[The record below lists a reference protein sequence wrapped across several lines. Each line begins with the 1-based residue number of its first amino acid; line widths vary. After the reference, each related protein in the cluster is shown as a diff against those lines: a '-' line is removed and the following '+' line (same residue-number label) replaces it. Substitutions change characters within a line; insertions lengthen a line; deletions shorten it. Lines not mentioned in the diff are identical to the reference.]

1 MEWHGG
7 RIRAGQGGQRGGGR
21 RTRRAGGGVE
31 GEGAGVL
38 TVPLVLTLLKKDMSA
53 VIACSR
59 QARRKKRGGGGGRE
73 VRVVSWVVDEESMA
87 NGEAP
92 QRQRRGAANA
102 IMWSRILCAS
112 SMCIDKMSRSNSG
125 EQWSKRRGSGV
136 RS

>member
-59 QARRKKRGGGGGRE
+59 QARRKKRGGRRTRGSC
-73 VRVVSWVVDEESMA
+73 RVV
-87 NGEAP
+87 G
-92 QRQRRGAANA
+92 RRRGEYGKWGSASATA
-102 IMWSRILCAS
+102 TRGGQRYHVESDIMRIEYVY
-112 SMCIDKMSRSNSG
+112 R
-125 EQWSKRRGSGV
+125 
-136 RS
+136 